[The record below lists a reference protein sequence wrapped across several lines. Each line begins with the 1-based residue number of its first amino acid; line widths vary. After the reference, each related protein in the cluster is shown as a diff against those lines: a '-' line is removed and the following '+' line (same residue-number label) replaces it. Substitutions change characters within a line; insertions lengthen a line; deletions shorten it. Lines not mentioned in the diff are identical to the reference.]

1 MNEYRH
7 DVFSSW
13 RYSFITLRSDRVGA
27 KRIHY
32 ASLRLYRSESVSRSD
47 FDRCDVFTSQRRK
60 SLREFDIATTQLRR
74 GDIHIHCDVFTS
86 QRTSLRRDG
95 KHRVAAITVAAMGN
109 HRYDCSSQ
117 RWLPIAAMNKT
128 NNISFRN
135 SIYFQYFVYA
145 DMHTYA
151 YLHTLESH
159 SARLGDVAHTSPL

>member
-1 MNEYRH
+1 MRQNLSHAFSNLLSLRLNWSEAYSLRFAPIESERERFSQRLHSLRRENVAAIEVAARMNEYRH

-74 GDIHIHCDVFTS
+74 GDIHIHCDVYTS
-86 QRTSLRRDG
+86 SRRTSLRRDG
-95 KHRVAAITVAAMGN
+95 KHRVAANTVAAMGN
-109 HRYDCSSQ
+109 HRCD
-117 RWLPIAAMNKT
+117 K
-128 NNISFRN
+128 
-135 SIYFQYFVYA
+135 
-145 DMHTYA
+145 
-151 YLHTLESH
+151 
-159 SARLGDVAHTSPL
+159 